1 MNADICTE
9 KCLIAKNNHSNVMV
23 IRLLSGGY
31 ELFCSY
37 IIKEGDN
44 EWVKICS
51 SIVDKKFAK
60 EVQDT
65 LPGVLTGG
73 GYRYCGCNF
82 GIIYPLLSLAKCSKN
97 CPYAVEHE
105 LFDARETNDD

>member
-37 IIKEGDN
+37 IIKEGDG
-44 EWVKICS
+44 ERVKACTFT
-51 SIVDKKFAK
+51 VDKKFAK

-65 LPGVLTGG
+65 LPDVMMGG
-73 GYRYCGCNF
+73 GYRYCGCDF
-82 GIIYPLLSLAKCSKN
+82 GIIYPLLSLAKCNKN
-97 CPYAVEHE
+97 CPYMVEHE
-105 LFDARETNDD
+105 LFDARKTNDD